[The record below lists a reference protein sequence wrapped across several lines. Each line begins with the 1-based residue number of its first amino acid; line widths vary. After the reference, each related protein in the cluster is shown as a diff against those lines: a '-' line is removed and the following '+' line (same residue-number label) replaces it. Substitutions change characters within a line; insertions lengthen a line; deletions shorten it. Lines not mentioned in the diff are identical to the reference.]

1 MKEQIKKELE
11 ILIQDIIDDK
21 NIELNQSH
29 FLAFELANFIVK
41 KEDIIKK
48 EDIPGS
54 ERIIFDIN
62 TYKGS
67 LPIIEQIANY
77 VRICGDTKEFTKGPK
92 KEVLLEGNISDLNIN
107 TIKDNLRIVHQIRND
122 IAHGNY
128 EIHSNFLE
136 TTGQIKCT
144 LPWTLIRDFNQHII
158 KEDPAFNIDDVLSI
172 SEIFDQYQTNNY
184 FARIL
189 GMRPECTRAEIL
201 HIALYSYALLTFSDI
216 EKNIN
221 SYSNLSINSLYL
233 IEPQDEYI
241 NKCEKIKRVLNE
253 FQDDITKKIQNYQR
267 CSDEEAK
274 ERIESSIQKEI
285 NEASQGVDELFFGAK
300 DTAGSKIR
308 NAVLHGNYIVGRYDN
323 ILMYDKNNQADERE
337 KNFPVGLYYKDF
349 FNQIKNINNC
359 QLQHNKINDIIYM
372 VSNVNNLKEVTEFLR
387 EILKHSSAGI
397 DIDDVYSVLSSTNNL
412 IKIIE
417 NNTSTNKIDRIT
429 ESVQTII
436 KLIVDNKNLHNTLYD
451 MFLSSPESRSLAF
464 LADFMDEGDLKDL
477 LTIIPPNKEIDAI
490 SKLYLTE
497 TVLLTESKNLLSL
510 LNFKCLD
517 SSGSIDMETL
527 IRDKEQAEMK
537 LSDYIDENDMPTD
550 DRKTLAKT
558 VKVFRLS

>member
-62 TYKGS
+62 TYEGS

-136 TTGQIKCT
+136 TTGKIKCT